1 MKQRKFFKYLGASTL
16 LLLFTGSMLKSLSVD
31 SETHQRYHASIT
43 QQLVKDAA
51 LNQGVLKSRY
61 ALLPSYD
68 PLVQAISEQGAIQ
81 NQLEQIPGFI
91 GDPSALN
98 QQLQTNTKIFRQK
111 EELVESFKST
121 NAVVKNSL
129 TYLPELVK
137 EVRQGDRTKGLT
149 KSSTAR
155 LQDMLDNVLL
165 YSLSANEALVPQIN
179 QQMTQLEALSQTEA
193 NKDGLL
199 LAIAHTR
206 IILEYKPKV
215 DQLTQAILQ
224 QPATEAINQLETLYT
239 KQHQSASQT
248 ANAFRLISFGCLL
261 VILGGTAY
269 LVIRRQWALI
279 QEQQQSQQR
288 ISGILSSIT
297 DAFITLSPNWQVVYI
312 NEKAAELFGPV
323 LQDGIQQDFW
333 QTYPQ
338 ELGLDHQDNYKT
350 ALQDQI
356 SQSFEVF
363 YANRQIWLE
372 VRIFPSVDGLSLFL
386 QDITPRKLAEAH
398 LMQMNEDLQTSQQ
411 LLRRV
416 IDTIPQLLFWKD
428 REGIYLDCNLQFATY
443 VGLSQPEQVIGK
455 TDADLPWAP
464 AELAAF
470 QASDQ
475 RILTTGEIETAL
487 LKRHSTETWLETIKV
502 PLHQADGTI
511 IGILGVYQDVTARQ
525 QADENLRSVN
535 SELQTAK
542 DRADAA
548 SQVKSEFLANMSHEL
563 RTPMNAVIGMT
574 GLLTHTSLDAQQQ
587 DFVDTIRSSGD
598 ALLCLINDIL
608 DFSKIEAGKLEVE
621 EQPFNLK
628 SCIEEAL
635 KLVAPRAFK
644 KGLEIAYIADP
655 DLPCGIVGDVT
666 RLRQILV
673 NLLTNGVKFTNN
685 GEVVV
690 YVKEVTAETQDMAFS
705 DSEGQAP
712 HRLFQFAVK
721 DTGIG
726 IPEDRLNRLFQSFS
740 QVDSSTTRKY
750 GGTGLGLAISKRLCE
765 LMGGKIWVDSGIG
778 AGSTF
783 SFTIAAP
790 VADTFDCAP
799 IHDLA
804 PLKGQRLLIVDDNLT
819 NRKILTIFADIWGMH
834 SQAAPSGPAA
844 LELLRG
850 RSNFDL
856 AVVDMQM
863 PEMDGLT
870 LARRIHALQKY
881 KDLPLIMLSSLG
893 VEAISTPMDKSLF
906 YAILNKPI
914 QEAQLSAILVRAV
927 TKQFENTPNSEPD
940 HPQPIANSKTLRLLL
955 AEDVVVNQKVALLI
969 LKQLGYE
976 ADVANNG
983 KEVLEAL
990 HRQPYDVVLMDLQM
1004 PEMDG
1009 LTAARA
1015 IQETWSREAQPHIIA
1030 LTANAMQGDR
1040 EKCLEAG
1047 MQDYVSKPIRSEE
1060 LKAALERYVLSQSSV
1075 LS

>member
-16 LLLFTGSMLKSLSVD
+16 LLLFTGSVYKSTSVD
-31 SETHQRYHASIT
+31 PEVHQRYHALIT

-61 ALLPSYD
+61 ALLTSYD

-81 NQLEQIPGFI
+81 KQLEQVPGFI
-91 GDPSALN
+91 GNPSTLN
-98 QQLQTNTKIFRQK
+98 QQLKTNNKLFHQK
-111 EELVESFKST
+111 EEWVESFKST

-129 TYLPELVK
+129 NYLPELVR
-137 EVRQGDRTKGLT
+137 EVRQGDRSQGLT
-149 KSSTAR
+149 KNSTAR

-179 QQMTQLEALSQTEA
+179 QQMTQLEAMSQTEA
-193 NKDGLL
+193 NKEGLL

-206 IILEYKPKV
+206 IILEYKPRV
-215 DQLTQAILQ
+215 DQLTQTILQ
-224 QPATEAINQLETLYT
+224 QPTSEAINQLEALYT

-248 ANAFRLISFGCLL
+248 ANIFRLISFGCLL
-261 VILGGTAY
+261 IILGGTAY

-297 DAFITLSPNWQVVYI
+297 DAFITLNPEWQVVYI
-312 NEKAAELFGPV
+312 NEKAAELFGQGP
-323 LQDGIQQDFW
+323 QDGIHQNFW

-338 ELGLDHQDNYKT
+338 ELGLDHQDNYQT

-356 SQSFEVF
+356 SQSFEAF

-386 QDITPRKLAEAH
+386 QDITSRKLAEAH
-398 LMQMNEDLQTSQQ
+398 LVQMNEDLQTSQQ

-443 VGLSQPEQVIGK
+443 VGLSQPEQVVGK
-455 TDADLPWAP
+455 KDTDLPWAP
-464 AELAAF
+464 PELAAF
-470 QASDQ
+470 QASEQ

-487 LKRHSTETWLETIKV
+487 LKRHNPDTWLETIKV

-511 IGILGVYQDVTARQ
+511 MGILGVYQDVTARQ
-525 QADENLRSVN
+525 QADAKLRNVN
-535 SELQTAK
+535 AELQTAK

-644 KGLEIAYIADP
+644 KGLEIAYLADP

-666 RLRQILV
+666 RLRQVLV
-673 NLLTNGVKFTNN
+673 NLLTNGVKFTDN
-685 GEVVV
+685 GEVIV
-690 YVKEVTAETQDMAFS
+690 YVKDVTAEMQDREGLG
-705 DSEGQAP
+705 SEGQSP
-712 HRLFQFAVK
+712 RRLFQFAVK

-765 LMGGKIWVDSGIG
+765 LMGGKIWVDSEIGI
-778 AGSTF
+778 GSTF

-790 VADTFDCAP
+790 IVDTFDCAP

-834 SQAAPSGPAA
+834 SQSAPSGPAA

-850 RSNFDL
+850 RSSFDL

-870 LARRIHALQKY
+870 LARRIHGLQKY
-881 KDLPLIMLSSLG
+881 KDLPLVMLSSLG

-927 TKQFENTPNSEPD
+927 TRQSENTQNSELD
-940 HPQPIANSKTLRLLL
+940 RPQPSTNSKTLHLLL

-1009 LTAARA
+1009 LTASRA
-1015 IQETWSREAQPHIIA
+1015 IQETWSPEARPYIIA

-1060 LKAALERYVLSQSSV
+1060 LKAALERYLLSQSPV